1 MLTWKMTKHACCKK
15 PRIPFSKQ
23 FFNFDFFP
31 FFSICGKKPKQ
42 DNTVYHPHPRKKEKK
57 SFLQFQFS
65 RIETNEG
72 LLRREVALDKKYHIS
87 RPNDAFIRKGKFE
100 VTLNP
105 LSTPRSFFRYFP
117 LYLKEG
123 RPPQLNEIAY
133 RRRAGSIFGFWT
145 CVVTTDKTIMY
156 SNVAL

>member
-1 MLTWKMTKHACCKK
+1 MHAVKN
-15 PRIPFSKQ
+15 REFH
-23 FFNFDFFP
+23 FP
-31 FFSICGKKPKQ
+31 SNFSILISSHFSPFVVKNQSRTTLFIIPI
-42 DNTVYHPHPRKKEKK
+42 PERRKKK